1 MSPRYRI
8 LCYLIIVK
16 KVFLV
21 ALLISYLSLPDNFYS
36 YLKNYVTE
44 IKNYIYSIC

>member
-1 MSPRYRI
+1 MSTRYRI

-21 ALLISYLSLPDNFYS
+21 ALVITRNSLAETAEIGEKIFTYS
-36 YLKNYVTE
+36 D
-44 IKNYIYSIC
+44 S

>member
-21 ALLISYLSLPDNFYS
+21 ALVTTHWTVEADDGALELQFSLDV
-36 YLKNYVTE
+36 L
-44 IKNYIYSIC
+44 